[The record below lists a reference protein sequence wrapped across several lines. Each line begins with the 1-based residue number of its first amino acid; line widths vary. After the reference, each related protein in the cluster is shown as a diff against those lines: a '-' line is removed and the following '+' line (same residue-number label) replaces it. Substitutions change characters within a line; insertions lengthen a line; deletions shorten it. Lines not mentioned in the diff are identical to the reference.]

1 MYVKI
6 SPHQLALTVD
16 MYHLDPVLWKMCVC
30 ACVCVLY
37 PTIPQTHTNTHFSLP
52 FLCQN
57 MYSHTHTHT
66 FHSLSGTHLFQ
77 SIHTS
82 ARAQRS
88 KLAKAALCVFDWSL
102 CITIFSF
109 SWESNRVRSVLGSK
123 IWATQKP
130 TYSEVVSFQRN
141 GWRKGIGK
149 NDNMY
154 PHP

>member
-66 FHSLSGTHLFQ
+66 HTP
-77 SIHTS
+77 SI
-82 ARAQRS
+82 RYQ
-88 KLAKAALCVFDWSL
+88 AL
-102 CITIFSF
+102 IFSKAF
-109 SWESNRVRSVLGSK
+109 THPQEHRGASWRRLHCVCLTEACVLLFFLSAENPTGCVRFWGVKYEQLK
-123 IWATQKP
+123 NLLTQK
-130 TYSEVVSFQRN
+130 SFLSKEMA
-141 GWRKGIGK
+141 GGK
-149 NDNMY
+149 A
-154 PHP
+154 